1 MRIVVVHTAATVDKP
16 RSSYADARSELSASV
31 RRLSAELRECLEAVL
46 PTLDGARA
54 CGRALGLKR
63 QLGWSAYTV
72 ATSSDLPSVLAALP
86 RRAGWAMIMD
96 GLRAARCPER
106 KVKLLAGAVD
116 EVMRSIDP
124 GRMSKAMLRSL
135 AAGRLDSSR
144 QTAALLRAR
153 RAMREAA
160 SRIYG
165 VRCAAQVGTFVL
177 GPAHA
182 DGWVNV
188 VTWVLHEGLERLRP
202 GPPVAL
208 KWLAQAWHPAW
219 KDTRSS
225 RPLGASARHGWL
237 VADLSTPGAWE
248 RYLRIQPGAL
258 GPVVYF
264 ETGAEFRTK
273 PVRTVFAELLERG
286 GTVGSSDDM
295 VDLHVTPLIPTR
307 LCVFEVWI
315 HRSLRVITEPA
326 ASLRETPHLTIS
338 GAEAVDM
345 VPLPLEAQ
353 ATSIAEPTLP
363 SELSS
368 ANAAHAE
375 MLTRAAKALGAAPSD
390 FVGHRVVV
398 PDPPTGASVSLRW
411 RM

>member
-1 MRIVVVHTAATVDKP
+1 MGIVFVHTAAPVEKP
-16 RSSYADARSELSASV
+16 RTSYADACSDLSAAV
-31 RRLSAELRECLEAVL
+31 KRLSTELRECLEAVL

-86 RRAGWAMIMD
+86 RRAGWAMILD
-96 GLRAARCPER
+96 GLRTARCPTR
-106 KVKLLAGAVD
+106 KLRPLEDAVD

-124 GRMSKAMLRSL
+124 GRMSKPMLRSL
-135 AAGRLDSSR
+135 SAGRLDSTR

-160 SRIYG
+160 SQIYG
-165 VRCAAQVGTFVL
+165 VRCRAQIGTFVL
-177 GPAHA
+177 GPADA
-182 DGWVNV
+182 EGWVNV
-188 VTWVLHEGLERLRP
+188 ATCLVHEGVERLRP

-225 RPLGASARHGWL
+225 QPLGATARHGWL
-237 VADLSTPGAWE
+237 VDDLSTPGAWE

-264 ETGAEFRTK
+264 ETGAESRTK

-286 GTVGSSDDM
+286 GTVGSSDDT
-295 VDLHVTPLIPTR
+295 VDLHVTPMIPTR
-307 LCVFEVWI
+307 LCIFEVWI
-315 HRSLRVITEPA
+315 HRSLRVITQPA
-326 ASLRETPHLTIS
+326 ASLRETPHLTIA

-345 VPLPLEAQ
+345 VPLPLEAH
-353 ATSIAEPTLP
+353 AVAIEEPTLP
-363 SELSS
+363 AELSS
-368 ANAAHAE
+368 TNAAHAE
-375 MLTRAAKALGAAPSD
+375 ILARAAKALGAAPAD